1 MRLRSL
7 ILLVAT
13 GLLASTTASAQV
25 NLKMG
30 GEWWSNRGPLIDI
43 PLQGGAEF
51 RNPFVN
57 GKPCFLQTGC
67 LASFKQI
74 EGGVPAPYTVGG
86 ASAVVT
92 TNGTAPATFNIP
104 VGAFS
109 VNSAMSGNT
118 ALLPIVPT
126 VIQLQS
132 NFQALAPGS
141 AGITAMDIF
150 TTMGAPRTQILNG
163 ETSFMASRLVLSGSA
178 LVPTPTTIMGALA
191 QPRRLRADAWTTQTG
206 RLSPDFAFC
215 QGGATGLEINGTI
228 HKVGGVVNCTT
239 PNITNDPATGP
250 YGKAFNG
257 IVSYT
262 GGANRF
268 GGTMMMLLDGG
279 GTVAVK
285 VGAPL
290 PPDASAPAPFSG
302 TEDKVCFQPIGQA
315 GAAGLRNQMTGAGYA
330 FQTSAFLQGGP
341 CFRGYR
347 LGSTMITQLG
357 PQLPPA
363 IQTFPTPGLG
373 TVMVDLNQI
382 PPDQNINIG
391 FPFTTGTV
399 EVFET
404 NGPTDHFTVMGSLN
418 TSMGEGNITLVSG
431 GLSHRVFTNN
441 DAGYLTVVHMAFTP
455 EPGASMMLGGALVAI
470 GGLYLGVRRREK
482 A

>member
-1 MRLRSL
+1 MRLRFL
-7 ILLVAT
+7 VTLVAA
-13 GLLASTTASAQV
+13 GLVASTTASAQV
-25 NLKMG
+25 NMKMG

-215 QGGATGLEINGTI
+215 QGGATGLEITGNI

-239 PNITNDPATGP
+239 PNVTNDPAQGP

-285 VGAPL
+285 VDAPL
-290 PPDASAPAPFSG
+290 PRTPRPRRPSRAPRTRSASADRSGRRRGPPQPDDGCGLCVPDLGVPPGWPLLPRLSARIDHDHAARPAASAGHPDLPDAGPRHRDGRPQPDPAGPEHQHRLPVHHG
-302 TEDKVCFQPIGQA
+302 HGR
-315 GAAGLRNQMTGAGYA
+315 GLRDQ
-330 FQTSAFLQGGP
+330 
-341 CFRGYR
+341 R
-347 LGSTMITQLG
+347 
-357 PQLPPA
+357 
-363 IQTFPTPGLG
+363 
-373 TVMVDLNQI
+373 
-382 PPDQNINIG
+382 PD
-391 FPFTTGTV
+391 
-399 EVFET
+399 
-404 NGPTDHFTVMGSLN
+404 GSLH
-418 TSMGEGNITLVSG
+418 GHGQPQHQHG
-431 GLSHRVFTNN
+431 
-441 DAGYLTVVHMAFTP
+441 
-455 EPGASMMLGGALVAI
+455 
-470 GGLYLGVRRREK
+470 
-482 A
+482 

>member
-1 MRLRSL
+1 MRHRLMFT
-7 ILLVAT
+7 LVAA
-13 GLLASTTASAQV
+13 GLMVSTAASAQV

-51 RNPFVN
+51 RNPLVN

-67 LASFKQI
+67 LASFKQK

-109 VNSAMSGNT
+109 VNSAMNGAT
-118 ALLPIVPT
+118 ALVTLIPT
-126 VIQLQS
+126 VVQLQS
-132 NFQALAPGS
+132 SFQAVAPGS
-141 AGITAMDIF
+141 AGITAMTIM
-150 TTMGAPRTQILNG
+150 TPSGAPVTQLLNPQ
-163 ETSFMASRLVLSGSA
+163 TSFMGSRLILSGTA
-178 LVPTPTTIMGALA
+178 LVPTPTTIMGAPA

-215 QGGATGLEINGTI
+215 QGAATGLEVQGTLR
-228 HKVGGVVNCTT
+228 KAGGVVNCTT
-239 PNITNDPATGP
+239 PNITNDPAQGP
-250 YGKAFNG
+250 YGKAYNG

-262 GGANRF
+262 GGPNRF
-268 GGTMMMLLDGG
+268 GGTMMMLLNGG
-279 GTVAVK
+279 GTVAIK

-290 PPDASAPAPFSG
+290 PPDPGAPAPFSG
-302 TEDKVCFQPIGQA
+302 TEDRVCFQPIGA
-315 GAAGLRNQMTGAGYA
+315 PGATGLRNEMTGAGYA
-330 FQTSAFLQGGP
+330 FLSSAFLQGGP

-357 PQLPPA
+357 PQLPPD

-373 TVMVDLNQI
+373 TVMVDLNAI
-382 PPDQNINIG
+382 PPDQEFHLG

-404 NGPTDHFTVMGSLN
+404 AGPTDHFTVMGSLN
-418 TSMGEGNITLVSG
+418 TSMGEGNITLVAG
-431 GLSHRVFTNN
+431 GLSHRVFANTDNAVLN
-441 DAGYLTVVHMAFTP
+441 VVHMAFTP
-455 EPGASMMLGGALVAI
+455 EPGPTMMLGGALLAI
-470 GGLYLGVRRREK
+470 GALYYGMRRGN

>member
-1 MRLRSL
+1 ML
-7 ILLVAT
+7 
-13 GLLASTTASAQV
+13 
-25 NLKMG
+25 
-30 GEWWSNRGPLIDI
+30 
-43 PLQGGAEF
+43 
-51 RNPFVN
+51 
-57 GKPCFLQTGC
+57 
-67 LASFKQI
+67 
-74 EGGVPAPYTVGG
+74 GG

-92 TNGTAPATFNIP
+92 TNGTAPATFSIP
-104 VGAFS
+104 VGAFHT
-109 VNSAMSGNT
+109 NTAMNGNT
-118 ALLPIVPT
+118 ALVTLVPT

-132 NFQALAPGS
+132 NFQAFAPGTAS
-141 AGITAMDIF
+141 VTAMTVF
-150 TTMGAPRTQILNG
+150 TPMGAPDTQVING
-163 ETSFMASRLVLSGSA
+163 DTSFMASRLVLSGTA
-178 LVPTPTTIMGALA
+178 LVPTPTTIMGAPA
-191 QPRRLRADAWTTQTG
+191 QPRRLRANAWTTQTG

-215 QGGATGLEINGTI
+215 QGGATGLEVQATLRKI
-228 HKVGGVVNCTT
+228 GGVVNCTT
-239 PNITNDPATGP
+239 PNVTNDPAQGP

-262 GGANRF
+262 GGPNRF

-290 PPDASAPAPFSG
+290 PPDPGAPAPFSG

-315 GAAGLRNQMTGAGYA
+315 GAAGLRNQETGAGYA

-347 LGSTMITQLG
+347 LGSTMITNLG
-357 PQLPPA
+357 PQLPPD

-382 PPDQNINIG
+382 PPDQNLNLG

-404 NGPTDHFTVMGSLN
+404 AGPTDHFTVMGSLN
-418 TSMGEGNITLVSG
+418 TSMGEGNITLVAG
-431 GLSHRVFTNN
+431 GLSHRVFANTDGAQLN
-441 DAGYLTVVHMAFTP
+441 VVHMAFTP
-455 EPGASMMLGGALVAI
+455 EPGATLMLGGALVAI
-470 GGLYLGVRRREK
+470 GGLFYGARRRK